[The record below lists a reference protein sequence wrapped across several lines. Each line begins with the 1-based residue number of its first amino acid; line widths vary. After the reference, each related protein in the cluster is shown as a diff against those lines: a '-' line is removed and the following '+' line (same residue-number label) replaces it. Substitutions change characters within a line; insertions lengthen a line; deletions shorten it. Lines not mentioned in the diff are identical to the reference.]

1 MARPTNEELNS
12 LKQQLESLINSSD
25 ELLSNLQNKDS
36 EFSSAVEN
44 ISTQLNSAKEDYES
58 IETSKQTI
66 DTVATEI
73 EDIKDTTKDNFK
85 KIQELSE
92 QSSKISETI
101 SNQRSTLEQLSIKAE
116 KLNKTIEH
124 LLPGATSAGLA
135 SAFKDRKESF
145 KIPKILW
152 GGVFVLS
159 VIALF
164 IVAYIDPVSLEK
176 TTFEK
181 TTLNFETIIKYIFI
195 KLPFVAPIIWLAIYA
210 GRRHGQTLRLE
221 EDYAHKE
228 VLSKSFEGYKNQ
240 LIEIEVESDNKQSTL
255 SLIDRTL
262 EALSLH
268 PGRIYQGKHEDIT
281 LLGSVTN
288 ALAQGKTTNNKNQA

>member
-12 LKQQLESLINSSD
+12 LKQELESLITSGN
-25 ELLSNLQNKDS
+25 ELISNLQNKDS

-44 ISTQLNSAKEDYES
+44 ISTQLNTAQENSNS

-66 DTVATEI
+66 HGITTEI
-73 EDIKDTTKDNFK
+73 EDIKNTVINDFK
-85 KIQELSE
+85 KIQKLSK
-92 QSSKISETI
+92 QSSEISETI
-101 SNQRSTLEQLSIKAE
+101 SNQESTLKQLSVKAE
-116 KLNKTIEH
+116 ELKQTIED

-152 GGVFVLS
+152 GSVFVLS

-164 IVAYIDPVSLEK
+164 LVAYIDPVS
-176 TTFEK
+176 FEK
-181 TTLNFETIIKYIFI
+181 TTLNFEIIFQNIFI
-195 KLPFVAPIIWLAIYA
+195 KLPFVVPIVWLAIYA
-210 GRRHGQTLRLE
+210 GRRHSQALRLE

-240 LIEIEVESDNKQSTL
+240 LIEIEVSSDKKQSTL
-255 SLIDRTL
+255 NLIDRTL

-281 LLGSVTN
+281 PLNSVAS
-288 ALAQGKTTNNKNQA
+288 ALTQKKEVNNENQA